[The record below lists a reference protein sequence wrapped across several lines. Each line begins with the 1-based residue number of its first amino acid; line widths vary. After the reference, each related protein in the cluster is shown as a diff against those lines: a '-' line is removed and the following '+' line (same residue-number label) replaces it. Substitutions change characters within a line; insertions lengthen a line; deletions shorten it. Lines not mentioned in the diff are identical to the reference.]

1 MSHWST
7 RYALRKVA
15 VLLRLGQSA
24 GRDFLVRV
32 KRNKPMQW
40 QSVFLGIAIL
50 FHSAWAAAE
59 SRPLP
64 FNIPSQQADAA
75 LLLFGKQADI
85 SVVYQH
91 RLVKTYQTNQLKG
104 EFTPQEGI
112 RILLRGSGL
121 KAEFKSRA
129 HLVITQNNQGN
140 EMNSKKK
147 ILAATVGFFMGAGGA
162 SRAMAEETTGG
173 EEMDW
178 LLEEVVVTAQKREQR
193 LIDVPISIAA
203 LGEQKIKDLG
213 ITASMIWLMRYPTC
227 LYQKHF

>member
-50 FHSAWAAAE
+50 FYSAWAAAE

-85 SVVYQH
+85 
-91 RLVKTYQTNQLKG
+91 RW
-104 EFTPQEGI
+104 FT
-112 RILLRGSGL
+112 S
-121 KAEFKSRA
+121 
-129 HLVITQNNQGN
+129 
-140 EMNSKKK
+140 
-147 ILAATVGFFMGAGGA
+147 
-162 SRAMAEETTGG
+162 TG
-173 EEMDW
+173 W
-178 LLEEVVVTAQKREQR
+178 
-193 LIDVPISIAA
+193 
-203 LGEQKIKDLG
+203 
-213 ITASMIWLMRYPTC
+213 
-227 LYQKHF
+227 

>member
-1 MSHWST
+1 MF
-7 RYALRKVA
+7 
-15 VLLRLGQSA
+15 Q
-24 GRDFLVRV
+24 F
-32 KRNKPMQW
+32 
-40 QSVFLGIAIL
+40 
-50 FHSAWAAAE
+50 SAWAAAE

-147 ILAATVGFFMGAGGA
+147 ILAATVGFFMGSGA
-162 SRAMAEETTGG
+162 AVVSAADQNQVEEQDYKGM
-173 EEMDW
+173 EEI
-178 LLEEVVVTAQKREQR
+178 VVTATKRSTSLQ
-193 LIDVPISIAA
+193 DTSIAIQVLVTRHHRKA
-203 LGEQKIKDLG
+203 RL
-213 ITASMIWLMRYPTC
+213 S
-227 LYQKHF
+227 

>member
-162 SRAMAEETTGG
+162 SLGLAEEVESSEG
-173 EEMDW
+173 MDW
-178 LLEEVVVTAQKREQR
+178 LLEEIVVTATKRSTSLQ
-193 LIDVPISIAA
+193 DTSIAISV
-203 LGEQKIKDLG
+203 LSEDI
-213 ITASMIWLMRYPTC
+213 I
-227 LYQKHF
+227 